1 MTTEFRSAF
10 AEAVKKNEQGK
21 PILLVMAGI
30 PASGKSSVLAQ
41 NRELLDSAGFAIL
54 EAKTFQKELWKQ
66 DQGERRL
73 LFCDPLYREY
83 YERAEKEAEA
93 AALWLLGKGENVVL
107 DSTYNRKTRRRE
119 AENLCVGRKGGGLR
133 GGVLLQG
140 ILRYGDGEKRDAGKR
155 RRSSGASLF
164 DESFRPV
171 SRRIKRRGMG
181 CGDRYMSLTP
191 SRSIKQE
198 KLDKHRCRRWLFCQI
213 SIF

>member
-41 NRELLDSAGFAIL
+41 NRELLDSVGFAIL

-93 AALWLLGKGENVVL
+93 AALWLLGEGENVVL
-107 DSTYNRKTRRRE
+107 DSTYNRKTRRRKIY
-119 AENLCVGRKGGGLR
+119 ASAAKAGAFVAVCFCRASYDTAMARNVMR
-133 GGVLLQG
+133 GNDAVLQG
-140 ILRYGDGEKRDAGKR
+140 RLYSMSHSVQYPDGAEPEGCDA
-155 RRSSGASLF
+155 
-164 DESFRPV
+164 V
-171 SRRIKRRGMG
+171 
-181 CGDRYMSLTP
+181 
-191 SRSIKQE
+191 
-198 KLDKHRCRRWLFCQI
+198 LDLYP
-213 SIF
+213 